1 MIWGFTDPNQSHI
14 NPPELDRNLVD
25 TCNLGASM
33 AFEQLQAEISLLL
46 NQINNQPEDLHE
58 LYEMLH
64 QKLAELRATGQPLPR
79 DLVELEEKMLR
90 DFPAVDKRRP
100 M

>member
-1 MIWGFTDPNQSHI
+1 
-14 NPPELDRNLVD
+14 
-25 TCNLGASM
+25 M

-90 DFPAVDKRRP
+90 DFPAVNKRRP